1 MNRVI
6 EPQIR
11 LRPSPAACRLP
22 IASPQIQCS
31 VVTFRQFFDAPSCAF
46 TYLLGSGNSREALII
61 NSVKE
66 QTRQYYLLAIEQ
78 LGLRLVQP
86 IDTRTH
92 ADHIAALGDQ
102 RDATGCVSRR
112 VDREGNAFH
121 FRRVECR
128 VSS

>member
-22 IASPQIQCS
+22 IASPQSQGS
-31 VVTFRQFFDAPSCAF
+31 VVTFRQFLDAPSSTF
-46 TYLLGSGNSREALII
+46 TYLPGSGHGREALII

-66 QTRQYYLLAIEQ
+66 QTRQYLLAIEQ
-78 LGLRLVQP
+78 LGLRLVQA

-92 ADHIAALGDQ
+92 ADHLAALGDLC
-102 RDATGCVSRR
+102 DATGRVLRR
-112 VDREGNAFH
+112 IDREGNVPF
-121 FRRVECR
+121 
-128 VSS
+128 SQS